1 MCSVNNG
8 LSGSAWNSLGEGCDR
23 DGGPGGAGGAAPPPP
38 DGQWVRRSVDSRW
51 KCAASRSHVR
61 IIGESGEDY
70 LYPKRMFPPVKVRPE
85 ARAT

>member
-1 MCSVNNG
+1 MRG
-8 LSGSAWNSLGEGCDR
+8 GGEASEVCR
-23 DGGPGGAGGAAPPPP
+23 AGGRA